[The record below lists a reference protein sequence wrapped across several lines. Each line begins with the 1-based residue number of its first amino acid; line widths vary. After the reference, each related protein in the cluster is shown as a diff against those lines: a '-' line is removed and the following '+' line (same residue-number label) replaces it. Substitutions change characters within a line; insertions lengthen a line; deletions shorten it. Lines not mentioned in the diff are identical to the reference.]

1 MSHPKEVDIARG
13 IRMIEWLKAELVDGL
28 ATLFKALVKNSGE
41 MIGDALATIIMTCY
55 FLGKRLGVSFQ
66 QLDQGFKEKLR
77 SHLEADHQ
85 LEKWYGDISGLLH
98 YMDEKTEE
106 RNNW

>member
-1 MSHPKEVDIARG
+1 MSHPKEIDIARG

-28 ATLFKALVKNSGE
+28 ATLFRALVTNSGE

-55 FLGKRLGVSFQ
+55 FLGKRLGLKPH
-66 QLDQGFKEKLR
+66 QLDQKIRKTPLPPGSRAPTGEMVRRYLR
-77 SHLEADHQ
+77 T
-85 LEKWYGDISGLLH
+85 LH
-98 YMDEKTEE
+98 YMDEKAEE

>member
-66 QLDQGFKEKLR
+66 QLDQGLKEKLR
-77 SHLEADHQ
+77 SHLETDHQ

-98 YMDEKTEE
+98 YMYEKTEE
-106 RNNW
+106 RTNW

>member
-1 MSHPKEVDIARG
+1 MSHPKEIDIARG

-28 ATLFKALVKNSGE
+28 ATLFRALVKNSGE
-41 MIGDALATIIMTCY
+41 MVGDALATIIMTCY
-55 FLGKRLGVSFQ
+55 FLGKRLGLGFN
-66 QLDQGFKEKLR
+66 QLDQRIKEKLR
-77 SHLEADHQ
+77 SHLEAEHQ

-98 YMDEKTEE
+98 YMDENAEE